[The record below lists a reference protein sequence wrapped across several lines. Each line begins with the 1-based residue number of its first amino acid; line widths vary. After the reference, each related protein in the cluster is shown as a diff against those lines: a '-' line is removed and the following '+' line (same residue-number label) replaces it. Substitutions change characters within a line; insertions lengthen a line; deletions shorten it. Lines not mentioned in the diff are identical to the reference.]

1 MSKHEFNVF
10 GLPTHE
16 LPLFQE
22 KTGRDWVDYGYDNLY
37 GSYLRDLYLGSSIQ
51 AAVVNGVSEMIY
63 GEGLEATDR
72 DEKPD
77 QWLKTQKL
85 FENSDEDILRQLC
98 FDLKLYGQCY
108 VQVIWNRV
116 RTEVAELRFL
126 PAHTVRS
133 GIADAQGKID
143 CYYVSPDWSRMRE
156 PRYAPVKYP
165 ALDLED
171 RTEAAVVYQIKAYQP
186 GIFYYGLPDYVGAT
200 NYVELDRE
208 ISTFHLNNIKNG
220 LFPSMLLSF
229 NNGVPT
235 DEERRTIERHVNDKF
250 SGSGNAGRL
259 LISFNDGSDSAPQLT
274 PVNPNDND
282 GMYEFLA
289 KECTTKI
296 LAGHRVTSPLL
307 FGIRG
312 DGSGFGNNAEE
323 LRDSFSLFQNTV
335 IKPYQR
341 TLLDGLQVVFNVNG
355 IDLDFYFE
363 TLKPADFIDVGA
375 VKAQGEDEQEKEG
388 VEGVPQVIP
397 SVDGIDPAV
406 VDSEI
411 AESAAEA
418 QASYNGAQIAAA
430 LDILVKV
437 KEGILTA
444 RQAVLF
450 LVQFLNFEEA
460 DAKALFEG
468 QVSLFSL
475 ASAELQDAVA
485 DLLIA
490 LGEDEDEE
498 YELIDEREYDE
509 AMEAQLDALWT
520 FARVPSSNP
529 AGKSDQD
536 TDLIK
541 VRYAYAPDTADS
553 KSREFCKKMVAAGK
567 VYRKEDIEGASQRA
581 VNPGWGPGG
590 ADTYDLLKYKGGGSC
605 RHFWQRRTY
614 LKKNNKRVSVNEA
627 QRIIRAAGPDAERLK
642 PQDPLVAKRP
652 RDMVNRGFLE
662 PRDFTTPR

>member
-22 KTGRDWVDYGYDNLY
+22 KTGRDWVDYGFDNLY

-72 DEKPD
+72 EEKPD

-363 TLKPADFIDVGA
+363 TLKPADFIDVQA
-375 VKAQGEDEQEKEG
+375 VKTQTVDEQEKEG
-388 VEGVPQVIP
+388 VEVAQ
-397 SVDGIDPAV
+397 SFSAQDL
-406 VDSEI
+406 SQ
-411 AESAAEA
+411 AAE
-418 QASYNGAQIAAA
+418 
-430 LDILVKV
+430 
-437 KEGILTA
+437 
-444 RQAVLF
+444 F
-450 LVQFLNFEEA
+450 
-460 DAKALFEG
+460 
-468 QVSLFSL
+468 
-475 ASAELQDAVA
+475 
-485 DLLIA
+485 LIA

-498 YELIDEREYDE
+498 YELIDAREYDE

-541 VRYAYAPDTADS
+541 VRYAYAPDTADA
-553 KSREFCKKMVAAGK
+553 KSREFCRKMVAAGK

-581 VNPGWGPGG
+581 VNPGWGPRG

>member
-22 KTGRDWVDYGYDNLY
+22 KTGRDWVDYGFDNLY

-72 DEKPD
+72 EEKPD

-388 VEGVPQVIP
+388 VEVAQ
-397 SVDGIDPAV
+397 SFSAQDL
-406 VDSEI
+406 SQ
-411 AESAAEA
+411 AAE
-418 QASYNGAQIAAA
+418 
-430 LDILVKV
+430 
-437 KEGILTA
+437 
-444 RQAVLF
+444 F
-450 LVQFLNFEEA
+450 
-460 DAKALFEG
+460 
-468 QVSLFSL
+468 
-475 ASAELQDAVA
+475 
-485 DLLIA
+485 LIA

-498 YELIDEREYDE
+498 YELIDAREYDE

-529 AGKSDQD
+529 AGKSNQD

-541 VRYAYAPDTADS
+541 VRYAYAPDTADA

-627 QRIIRAAGPDAERLK
+627 KRIIRAAGPDAERLK

>member
-16 LPLFQE
+16 LPLFTE
-22 KTGRDWVDYGYDNLY
+22 KTGRDWVDYGFDNQY
-37 GSYLRDLYLGSSIQ
+37 GDYLRDLYLGSSIQ

-63 GEGLEATDR
+63 GDGLDATDR
-72 DEKPD
+72 EEQPE

-85 FENSDEDILRQLC
+85 LENSDDDIMRQLC

-126 PAHTVRS
+126 PAHTVRT
-133 GIADAQGKID
+133 GIADSQGRVD

-156 PRYAPVKYP
+156 PRFAPVKYP

-171 RTEAAVVYQIKAYQP
+171 RSEAAVVYQIKAYQP

-208 ISTFHLNNIKNG
+208 ISSFHLNNIRNG

-323 LRDSFSLFQNTV
+323 LRDAFSLFQNTV

-341 TLLDGLQVVFNVNG
+341 TLLDGLQVIFNVNG
-355 IDLDFYFE
+355 INLDFYFK
-363 TLKPADFIDVGA
+363 TLKPADFIDVEA
-375 VKAQGEDEQEKEG
+375 VKAQTVDDQEKEG
-388 VEGVPQVIP
+388 IEQEF
-397 SVDGIDPAV
+397 SATERDLNPAA
-406 VDSEI
+406 DWL
-411 AESAAEA
+411 
-418 QASYNGAQIAAA
+418 
-430 LDILVKV
+430 LD
-437 KEGILTA
+437 
-444 RQAVLF
+444 R
-450 LVQFLNFEEA
+450 
-460 DAKALFEG
+460 
-468 QVSLFSL
+468 
-475 ASAELQDAVA
+475 
-485 DLLIA
+485 
-490 LGEDEDEE
+490 GEDEDEE
-498 YELIDEREYDE
+498 YELIDAREYDE
-509 AMEAQLDALWT
+509 ATEAQLDALWT
-520 FARVPSSNP
+520 FARVIIPKGPRPTSGTSEM
-529 AGKSDQD
+529 D

-541 VRYAYAPDTADS
+541 VRYKYAPDTADS
-553 KSREFCKKMVAAGK
+553 KSREFCRKMVSAGRI
-567 VYRKEDIEGASQRA
+567 YRKEDIEAAFNRA

-590 ADTYDLLKYKGGGSC
+590 ANTYDLLKYKGGGSC

-614 LKKNNKRVSVNEA
+614 LKKNNKAIDVNEA
-627 QRIIRAAGPDAERLK
+627 KRIIRAAGPDAERLK
-642 PQDPLVAKRP
+642 PQDPQVAQRP
-652 RDMVNRGFLE
+652 RDMTDRGFLDG
-662 PRDFTTPR
+662 RGNWSNTDGYNG

>member
-16 LPLFQE
+16 LPLFTE
-22 KTGRDWVDYGYDNLY
+22 KTGRDWVDYGFDNQY
-37 GSYLRDLYLGSSIQ
+37 GDYLRDLYLGSSIQ

-63 GEGLEATDR
+63 GDGLDATDR
-72 DEKPD
+72 EEKPE

-85 FENSDEDILRQLC
+85 LENSDEDIMRQLC

-126 PAHTVRS
+126 PAHTVRT
-133 GIADAQGKID
+133 GIADSQGRVD

-156 PRYAPVKYP
+156 PRFAPVKYP

-171 RTEAAVVYQIKAYQP
+171 RSEAAVVYQIKAYQP

-208 ISTFHLNNIKNG
+208 ISSFHLNNIRNG

-323 LRDSFSLFQNTV
+323 LRDAFSLFQNTV

-341 TLLDGLQVVFNVNG
+341 TLLDGLQVIFNVNG
-355 IDLDFYFE
+355 INLDFYFK
-363 TLKPADFIDVGA
+363 TLKPADFIDVEA
-375 VKAQGEDEQEKEG
+375 VKAQTVDEQEKEG
-388 VEGVPQVIP
+388 IEQEL
-397 SVDGIDPAV
+397 SATERDLNPAA
-406 VDSEI
+406 DWL
-411 AESAAEA
+411 
-418 QASYNGAQIAAA
+418 
-430 LDILVKV
+430 LD
-437 KEGILTA
+437 
-444 RQAVLF
+444 R
-450 LVQFLNFEEA
+450 
-460 DAKALFEG
+460 
-468 QVSLFSL
+468 
-475 ASAELQDAVA
+475 
-485 DLLIA
+485 
-490 LGEDEDEE
+490 GEDEDEE
-498 YELIDEREYDE
+498 YELIDEREVDYDRE
-509 AMEAQLDALWT
+509 QEFDALWT

-529 AGKSDQD
+529 AGKSEQD

-541 VRYAYAPDTADS
+541 VRYSYAGSQPDN
-553 KSREFCKKMVAAGK
+553 KSRQFCRKMMNAKK
-567 VYRKEDIEGASQRA
+567 VYRKEDILGASNRA
-581 VNPGWGPGG
+581 VNPGWGPEG
-590 ADTYDLLKYKGGGSC
+590 ANTYNLFFYKGGGSC
-605 RHFWQRRTY
+605 RHFWSRRTY
-614 LKKNNKRVSVNEA
+614 LKKNNKKVSVNQA
-627 QRIIRAAGPDAERLK
+627 QKIIRAAGPDAERLQ
-642 PQDPLVAKRP
+642 PNDPKVAQRP

>member
-16 LPLFQE
+16 LPLFTE
-22 KTGRDWVDYGYDNLY
+22 KTGRDWVDYGFDNRY
-37 GSYLRDLYLGSSIQ
+37 GDYLRDLYLGSSIQ

-63 GEGLEATDR
+63 GDGLDATDR
-72 DEKPD
+72 EEKPE

-85 FENSDEDILRQLC
+85 LENSDENIMRQLC

-108 VQVIWNRV
+108 VQIIWNRV

-126 PAHTVRS
+126 PAHTVRT
-133 GIADAQGKID
+133 GVADAQGRVD

-156 PRYAPVKYP
+156 PRFAPVKYP

-171 RTEAAVVYQIKAYQP
+171 RSDAAVVYQIKAYQP

-208 ISTFHLNNIKNG
+208 ISSFHLNNIRNG

-296 LAGHRVTSPLL
+296 LAGHRITSPLL

-323 LRDSFSLFQNTV
+323 LRDAFSLFQNTV
-335 IKPYQR
+335 VKPYQR
-341 TLLDGLQVVFNVNG
+341 TLLDGLQVVFSING
-355 IDLDFYFE
+355 IDLDFYFK
-363 TLKPADFIDVGA
+363 TLKPADFIDVEA
-375 VKAQGEDEQEKEG
+375 VKVQTVDDQEKEG
-388 VEGVPQVIP
+388 IEQEFSATDVEL
-397 SVDGIDPAV
+397 
-406 VDSEI
+406 SE
-411 AESAAEA
+411 AAEW
-418 QASYNGAQIAAA
+418 
-430 LDILVKV
+430 
-437 KEGILTA
+437 
-444 RQAVLF
+444 
-450 LVQFLNFEEA
+450 
-460 DAKALFEG
+460 
-468 QVSLFSL
+468 
-475 ASAELQDAVA
+475 
-485 DLLIA
+485 LIA

-498 YELIDEREYDE
+498 YELIDEREVDYE
-509 AMEAQLDALWT
+509 REQEFDALWT

-529 AGKSDQD
+529 AGKSEQD

-541 VRYAYAPDTADS
+541 VRYSYAGSQPDN
-553 KSREFCKKMVAAGK
+553 KSRQFCRKMMNAKK
-567 VYRKEDIEGASQRA
+567 VYRKEDILGASNRA
-581 VNPGWGPGG
+581 VNPGWGPEG
-590 ADTYDLLKYKGGGSC
+590 ANTYNLFYWKGGGSC
-605 RHFWQRRTY
+605 RHFWSRRTY
-614 LKKNNKRVSVNEA
+614 LKKNNKKVSGEPSAEDNPRRWARCGEA
-627 QRIIRAAGPDAERLK
+627 TTERPEGRPAPPRYGK
-642 PQDPLVAKRP
+642 PWLP
-652 RDMVNRGFLE
+652 R
-662 PRDFTTPR
+662 TS

>member
-16 LPLFQE
+16 LPLFTE
-22 KTGRDWVDYGYDNLY
+22 KTGRDWVDYGFDNQY
-37 GSYLRDLYLGSSIQ
+37 GDYLRDLYLGSSIQ

-63 GEGLEATDR
+63 GDGLDATDR
-72 DEKPD
+72 EEQPE

-85 FENSDEDILRQLC
+85 LENSDDDIMRQLC

-126 PAHTVRS
+126 PAHTVRT
-133 GIADAQGKID
+133 GIADSQGRVD

-156 PRYAPVKYP
+156 PRFAPVKYP

-171 RTEAAVVYQIKAYQP
+171 RSEAAVVYQIKAYQP

-208 ISTFHLNNIKNG
+208 ISSFHLNNIRNG

-323 LRDSFSLFQNTV
+323 LRDAFSLFQNTV

-341 TLLDGLQVVFNVNG
+341 TLLDGLQVIFNVNG
-355 IDLDFYFE
+355 INLDFYFK
-363 TLKPADFIDVGA
+363 TLKPADFIDVEA
-375 VKAQGEDEQEKEG
+375 VKAQTVDDQEKEG
-388 VEGVPQVIP
+388 IEQEL
-397 SVDGIDPAV
+397 SATERDLNPAA
-406 VDSEI
+406 DWL
-411 AESAAEA
+411 
-418 QASYNGAQIAAA
+418 
-430 LDILVKV
+430 LD
-437 KEGILTA
+437 
-444 RQAVLF
+444 R
-450 LVQFLNFEEA
+450 
-460 DAKALFEG
+460 
-468 QVSLFSL
+468 
-475 ASAELQDAVA
+475 
-485 DLLIA
+485 
-490 LGEDEDEE
+490 GEDEDEE
-498 YELIDEREYDE
+498 YELIDEREVDYDRE
-509 AMEAQLDALWT
+509 QEFDALWT

-529 AGKSDQD
+529 AGKSEQD

-541 VRYAYAPDTADS
+541 VRYSYAGSQPDN
-553 KSREFCKKMVAAGK
+553 KSRQFCRKMMNAKK
-567 VYRKEDIEGASQRA
+567 VYRKEDILGASNRA
-581 VNPGWGPGG
+581 VNPGWGPEG
-590 ADTYDLLKYKGGGSC
+590 ANTYNLFFYKGGGSC
-605 RHFWQRRTY
+605 RHFWSRRTY
-614 LKKNNKRVSVNEA
+614 LKKNNKQVSVNQA
-627 QRIIRAAGPDAERLK
+627 QKIIRAAGPDAERLQ
-642 PQDPLVAKRP
+642 PNDPKVAQRP

>member
-16 LPLFQE
+16 LPLFTE
-22 KTGRDWVDYGYDNLY
+22 KTGRDWVDYGFDNRY
-37 GSYLRDLYLGSSIQ
+37 GDYLRDLYLGSSIQ

-63 GEGLEATDR
+63 GDGLDATDR
-72 DEKPD
+72 EEKPE

-85 FENSDEDILRQLC
+85 LENSDENIMRQLC

-108 VQVIWNRV
+108 VQIIWNRV

-126 PAHTVRS
+126 PAHTVRT
-133 GIADAQGKID
+133 GVADAKGRVD

-156 PRYAPVKYP
+156 PRFAPVKYP

-171 RTEAAVVYQIKAYQP
+171 RSDAAVVYQIKAYQP

-208 ISTFHLNNIKNG
+208 ISSFHLNNIRNG

-296 LAGHRVTSPLL
+296 LAGHRITSPLL

-323 LRDSFSLFQNTV
+323 LRDAFSLFQNTV
-335 IKPYQR
+335 VKPYQR
-341 TLLDGLQVVFNVNG
+341 TLLDGLQVVFSING
-355 IDLDFYFE
+355 IDLDFYFK
-363 TLKPADFIDVGA
+363 TLKPADFIDVEA
-375 VKAQGEDEQEKEG
+375 VKVQTVDEQEKEG
-388 VEGVPQVIP
+388 IEQEFSATDVEL
-397 SVDGIDPAV
+397 
-406 VDSEI
+406 SE
-411 AESAAEA
+411 AAEW
-418 QASYNGAQIAAA
+418 
-430 LDILVKV
+430 
-437 KEGILTA
+437 
-444 RQAVLF
+444 
-450 LVQFLNFEEA
+450 
-460 DAKALFEG
+460 
-468 QVSLFSL
+468 
-475 ASAELQDAVA
+475 
-485 DLLIA
+485 LIA

-498 YELIDEREYDE
+498 YELIDEREVNYE
-509 AMEAQLDALWT
+509 REQEFDALWT

-529 AGKSDQD
+529 AGKSEQD

-541 VRYAYAPDTADS
+541 VRYSYAGSQPDN
-553 KSREFCKKMVAAGK
+553 KSRQFCRKMMTAGK
-567 VYRKEDIEGASQRA
+567 VYRKEDIVGASQRA
-581 VNPGWGPGG
+581 VNPGWGPEG
-590 ADTYDLLKYKGGGSC
+590 ANTYDLFFYKGGGSC
-605 RHFWQRRTY
+605 RHFWSRRTY
-614 LKKNNKRVSVNEA
+614 LKKNNKKVSVNQA
-627 QRIIRAAGPDAERLK
+627 QKIIRAAGPDAQRLQ
-642 PQDPLVAKRP
+642 PNDPKVAQRP

>member
-16 LPLFQE
+16 LPLFTE
-22 KTGRDWVDYGYDNLY
+22 KTGRDWVDYGFDNQY
-37 GSYLRDLYLGSSIQ
+37 GDYLRDLYLGSSIQ

-63 GEGLEATDR
+63 GDGLDATDR
-72 DEKPD
+72 EEKPE

-85 FENSDEDILRQLC
+85 LENSDEDIMRQLC

-116 RTEVAELRFL
+116 RTEVAEMRFL
-126 PAHTVRS
+126 PAHTVRT
-133 GIADAQGKID
+133 GIADSQGRVD

-156 PRYAPVKYP
+156 PRFAPVKYP

-171 RTEAAVVYQIKAYQP
+171 RREAAVVYQIKAYQP

-208 ISTFHLNNIKNG
+208 ISSFHLNNIRNG

-259 LISFNDGSDSAPQLT
+259 LISFNDGSDSAPILT

-323 LRDSFSLFQNTV
+323 LRDAFSLFQNTV

-341 TLLDGLQVVFNVNG
+341 TLLDGLQVIFNVNG
-355 IDLDFYFE
+355 INLDFYFK
-363 TLKPADFIDVGA
+363 TLKPADFIDVEA
-375 VKAQGEDEQEKEG
+375 VKAQTVDEQEKEG
-388 VEGVPQVIP
+388 IEQEL
-397 SVDGIDPAV
+397 SATERDLNPAA
-406 VDSEI
+406 DWL
-411 AESAAEA
+411 
-418 QASYNGAQIAAA
+418 
-430 LDILVKV
+430 LD
-437 KEGILTA
+437 
-444 RQAVLF
+444 R
-450 LVQFLNFEEA
+450 
-460 DAKALFEG
+460 
-468 QVSLFSL
+468 
-475 ASAELQDAVA
+475 
-485 DLLIA
+485 
-490 LGEDEDEE
+490 GEDEDEE
-498 YELIDEREYDE
+498 YELIDEREVDYDRE
-509 AMEAQLDALWT
+509 QEFDALWT

-529 AGKSDQD
+529 AGKSEQD

-541 VRYAYAPDTADS
+541 VRYSYSGSQPDGKT
-553 KSREFCKKMVAAGK
+553 REFCRKMMSAGK
-567 VYRKEDIEGASQRA
+567 VYRKEDILGASNRA
-581 VNPGWGPGG
+581 VNPGWGPEG
-590 ADTYDLLKYKGGGSC
+590 ANTYNLFFYKGGGSC
-605 RHFWQRRTY
+605 RHFWSRRTY
-614 LKKNNKRVSVNEA
+614 LKKNNKKVSVNQA
-627 QRIIRAAGPDAERLK
+627 QKIIRAAGPDAERLQ
-642 PQDPLVAKRP
+642 PNDPKVAQRP

>member
-16 LPLFQE
+16 LPLFTE
-22 KTGRDWVDYGYDNLY
+22 KTGRDWVDYGFDNQY
-37 GSYLRDLYLGSSIQ
+37 GDYLRDLYLGSSIQ

-63 GEGLEATDR
+63 GDGLDATDR
-72 DEKPD
+72 EEQPE

-85 FENSDEDILRQLC
+85 LENSDEDIMRQLC

-126 PAHTVRS
+126 PAHTVRT
-133 GIADAQGKID
+133 GIADSQGRVD

-156 PRYAPVKYP
+156 PRFAPVKYP

-171 RTEAAVVYQIKAYQP
+171 RSEAAVVYQIKAYQP

-208 ISTFHLNNIKNG
+208 ISSFHLNNIRNG

-323 LRDSFSLFQNTV
+323 LRDAFSLFQNTV

-341 TLLDGLQVVFNVNG
+341 TLLDGLQVIFNVNG
-355 IDLDFYFE
+355 INLDFYFK
-363 TLKPADFIDVGA
+363 TLKPADFIDVEA
-375 VKAQGEDEQEKEG
+375 VKAQTVDDQEKEG
-388 VEGVPQVIP
+388 IEQEF
-397 SVDGIDPAV
+397 SATERDLNPAA
-406 VDSEI
+406 DWL
-411 AESAAEA
+411 
-418 QASYNGAQIAAA
+418 
-430 LDILVKV
+430 LD
-437 KEGILTA
+437 
-444 RQAVLF
+444 R
-450 LVQFLNFEEA
+450 
-460 DAKALFEG
+460 
-468 QVSLFSL
+468 
-475 ASAELQDAVA
+475 
-485 DLLIA
+485 
-490 LGEDEDEE
+490 GEDEDEE

-520 FARVPSSNP
+520 FARVIIPKGPRPTSGTSEM
-529 AGKSDQD
+529 D

-541 VRYAYAPDTADS
+541 VRYKYAPDTADS
-553 KSREFCKKMVAAGK
+553 KSREFCRKMVSAGRI
-567 VYRKEDIEGASQRA
+567 YRKEDIEAAFNRA

-590 ADTYDLLKYKGGGSC
+590 ANTYDLLKYKGGGSC

-614 LKKNNKRVSVNEA
+614 LKKNNKAIDVNEA
-627 QRIIRAAGPDAERLK
+627 KRIIRAAGPDAERLK
-642 PQDPLVAKRP
+642 PQDPQVAQRP

>member
-1 MSKHEFNVF
+1 
-10 GLPTHE
+10 
-16 LPLFQE
+16 
-22 KTGRDWVDYGYDNLY
+22 
-37 GSYLRDLYLGSSIQ
+37 
-51 AAVVNGVSEMIY
+51 
-63 GEGLEATDR
+63 
-72 DEKPD
+72 
-77 QWLKTQKL
+77 
-85 FENSDEDILRQLC
+85 
-98 FDLKLYGQCY
+98 
-108 VQVIWNRV
+108 
-116 RTEVAELRFL
+116 
-126 PAHTVRS
+126 
-133 GIADAQGKID
+133 
-143 CYYVSPDWSRMRE
+143 MRE
-156 PRYAPVKYP
+156 PRFAPVKYP

-171 RTEAAVVYQIKAYQP
+171 RSDAAVVYQIKAYQP

-208 ISTFHLNNIKNG
+208 ISSFHLNNIRNG

-296 LAGHRVTSPLL
+296 LAGHRITSPLL

-323 LRDSFSLFQNTV
+323 LRDAFSLFQNTV
-335 IKPYQR
+335 VKPYQR
-341 TLLDGLQVVFNVNG
+341 TLLDGLQVVFSING
-355 IDLDFYFE
+355 IDLDFYFK
-363 TLKPADFIDVGA
+363 TLKPADFIDVEA
-375 VKAQGEDEQEKEG
+375 VKVQTVDDQEKEG
-388 VEGVPQVIP
+388 VEGVEVVPGVE
-397 SVDGIDPAV
+397 GIDPSV

-418 QASYNGAQIAAA
+418 QASYNGAQISAA

-437 KEGILTA
+437 KEGILTP

-450 LVQFLNFEEA
+450 LVQFLQFEEA
-460 DAKALFEG
+460 DARALFEG

-475 ASAELQDAVA
+475 ASEEVQDTVA

-490 LGEDEDEE
+490 MGEDEDKE
-498 YELIDEREYDE
+498 YELIDEREVDYE
-509 AMEAQLDALWT
+509 REQEFDALWT

-529 AGKSDQD
+529 AGKSEQD

-541 VRYAYAPDTADS
+541 VRYSYAGSQPDN
-553 KSREFCKKMVAAGK
+553 KSRQFCRKMMNAKK
-567 VYRKEDIEGASQRA
+567 VYRKEDILGASNRA
-581 VNPGWGPGG
+581 VNPGWGPEG
-590 ADTYDLLKYKGGGSC
+590 ANTYNLFYWKGGGSC
-605 RHFWQRRTY
+605 RHFWSRRTY
-614 LKKNNKRVSVNEA
+614 LKKNNKKVSVNQA
-627 QRIIRAAGPDAERLK
+627 QKIIRAAGPDAERLQ
-642 PQDPLVAKRP
+642 PNDPKVAQRP

>member
-16 LPLFQE
+16 LPLFTE
-22 KTGRDWVDYGYDNLY
+22 KTGRDWVDYGFDNQY
-37 GSYLRDLYLGSSIQ
+37 GDYLRDLYLGSSIQ

-63 GEGLEATDR
+63 GDGLDATDR
-72 DEKPD
+72 EQKPD

-85 FENSDEDILRQLC
+85 LEHSDEDIMRQLC

-126 PAHTVRS
+126 PAHTVRT
-133 GIADAQGKID
+133 GIADSQGRVD

-156 PRYAPVKYP
+156 PRFAPVKYP

-171 RTEAAVVYQIKAYQP
+171 RSEAAVVYQIKAYQP

-208 ISTFHLNNIKNG
+208 ISSFHLNNIRNG

-323 LRDSFSLFQNTV
+323 LRDAFSLFQNTV

-341 TLLDGLQVVFNVNG
+341 TLLDGLQVIFSVNG
-355 IDLDFYFE
+355 IDLDFYFK
-363 TLKPADFIDVGA
+363 TLKPADFIDVEA
-375 VKAQGEDEQEKEG
+375 VQVQTVDEQEKEG
-388 VEGVPQVIP
+388 IEQEL
-397 SVDGIDPAV
+397 SATERDLNPAA
-406 VDSEI
+406 DWL
-411 AESAAEA
+411 
-418 QASYNGAQIAAA
+418 
-430 LDILVKV
+430 LD
-437 KEGILTA
+437 
-444 RQAVLF
+444 R
-450 LVQFLNFEEA
+450 
-460 DAKALFEG
+460 
-468 QVSLFSL
+468 
-475 ASAELQDAVA
+475 
-485 DLLIA
+485 
-490 LGEDEDEE
+490 GEDEDED
-498 YELIDEREYDE
+498 YELIDEREVDYDRE
-509 AMEAQLDALWT
+509 QEFDALWT

-529 AGKSDQD
+529 AGKSLQD

-541 VRYAYAPDTADS
+541 VRYSYAGSQPDD
-553 KSREFCKKMVAAGK
+553 KSRQFCRKMMNAKK
-567 VYRKEDIEGASQRA
+567 VYRKEDILGASNRA
-581 VNPGWGPGG
+581 VNPGWGPEG
-590 ADTYDLLKYKGGGSC
+590 ANTYNLFFYKGGGSC
-605 RHFWQRRTY
+605 RHFWSRRTY
-614 LKKNNKRVSVNEA
+614 LKKNNKQVSVNQA
-627 QRIIRAAGPDAERLK
+627 KKIIRAAGPDAERLQ
-642 PQDPLVAKRP
+642 PNDPKVAQRP

>member
-16 LPLFQE
+16 LPLFTE
-22 KTGRDWVDYGYDNLY
+22 KMGRDWVDYGFDNQY
-37 GSYLRDLYLGSSIQ
+37 GDYLRDLYLGSSIQ

-63 GEGLEATDR
+63 GDGLDATDR
-72 DEKPD
+72 EEKPE

-85 FENSDEDILRQLC
+85 LENSDDDIMRQLC

-116 RTEVAELRFL
+116 RTEVAEMRFL
-126 PAHTVRS
+126 PAHTVRT
-133 GIADAQGKID
+133 GIADSQGRVD

-156 PRYAPVKYP
+156 PRFAPVKYP

-171 RTEAAVVYQIKAYQP
+171 RSEAAVVYQIKAYQP

-208 ISTFHLNNIKNG
+208 ISSFHLNNIRNG

-323 LRDSFSLFQNTV
+323 LRDAFSLFQNTV

-341 TLLDGLQVVFNVNG
+341 TLLDGLQVIFNVNG
-355 IDLDFYFE
+355 INLDFYFK
-363 TLKPADFIDVGA
+363 TLKPADFIDVEA
-375 VKAQGEDEQEKEG
+375 VKAQTVDEQEKEG
-388 VEGVPQVIP
+388 IEQEF
-397 SVDGIDPAV
+397 SATERDLNPAA
-406 VDSEI
+406 DWL
-411 AESAAEA
+411 
-418 QASYNGAQIAAA
+418 
-430 LDILVKV
+430 LD
-437 KEGILTA
+437 
-444 RQAVLF
+444 R
-450 LVQFLNFEEA
+450 
-460 DAKALFEG
+460 
-468 QVSLFSL
+468 
-475 ASAELQDAVA
+475 
-485 DLLIA
+485 
-490 LGEDEDEE
+490 GEDEDEE
-498 YELIDEREYDE
+498 YELIDEREVDYDRE
-509 AMEAQLDALWT
+509 QEFDALWT

-529 AGKSDQD
+529 AGKSEQD

-541 VRYAYAPDTADS
+541 VRYSYAGSQPDD
-553 KSREFCKKMVAAGK
+553 KSRQFCRKMMNAKK
-567 VYRKEDIEGASQRA
+567 VYRKEDILGASNRA
-581 VNPGWGPGG
+581 VNPGWGPEG
-590 ADTYDLLKYKGGGSC
+590 ANTYNLFFYKGGGSC
-605 RHFWQRRTY
+605 RHFWSRRTY
-614 LKKNNKRVSVNEA
+614 LKKNNKKVSVNQA
-627 QRIIRAAGPDAERLK
+627 QKIIRAAGPDAERLQ
-642 PQDPLVAKRP
+642 PNDPKVAQRP

>member
-16 LPLFQE
+16 LPLFRE
-22 KTGRDWVDYGYDNLY
+22 KTGRDWVDYGYDNAY
-37 GSYLRDLYLGSSIQ
+37 GDYLRDLYLGSAIQ
-51 AAVVNGVSEMIY
+51 SAVVNGVSEMIY
-63 GEGLEATDR
+63 GEGLDATDR
-72 DEKPD
+72 EDKPG
-77 QWLKTQKL
+77 QWMKTQRL
-85 FENSDEDILRQLC
+85 FENSDEDILRQLS

-133 GIADAQGKID
+133 GIADAQGKVD

-165 ALDLED
+165 AWDTED
-171 RTEAAVVYQIKAYQP
+171 RTEPASVYQIKAYQP
-186 GIFYYGLPDYVGAT
+186 GIFYYGLPDYVGST
-200 NYVELDRE
+200 NYIELDRE
-208 ISTFHLNNIKNG
+208 VSTFHLNNIKNG

-229 NNGVPT
+229 NNGVPS
-235 DEERRTIERHVNDKF
+235 DEERRAIERHVNDKF
-250 SGSGNAGRL
+250 SGSSNAGRL

-289 KECTTKI
+289 TECTTKI
-296 LAGHRVTSPLL
+296 LAGHRITSPLL

-312 DGSGFGNNAEE
+312 EGNGFGNNADE

-335 IKPYQR
+335 VNPFQR
-341 TLLDGLQVVFNVNG
+341 TLLDGLNPLFAVNG
-355 IDLDFYFE
+355 IDLDFYFK
-363 TLKPADFIDVGA
+363 TLKPADFIDVAA
-375 VKAQGEDEQEKEG
+375 VRAQGQDEQEKEG
-388 VEGVPQVIP
+388 VEGAPIVPK
-397 SVDGIDPAV
+397 DIDPAA

-418 QASYNGAQIAAA
+418 EASYNGAQISAA

-437 KEGILTA
+437 KEGILTP

-460 DAKALFEG
+460 DAQALFEG

-475 ASAELQDAVA
+475 ASDELQDAVA
-485 DLLIA
+485 DLLID
-490 LGEDEDEE
+490 LGEDEDDE
-498 YELIDEREYDE
+498 YELIDEREVDYDREE
-509 AMEAQLDALWT
+509 AFDALWA

-529 AGKSDQD
+529 AGKSNQD
-536 TDLIK
+536 GNVIK
-541 VRYAYAPDTADS
+541 VRYAYAPATSND
-553 KSREFCKKMVAAGK
+553 KSREFCRKMVSAGK
-567 VYRKEDIEGASQRA
+567 VYRKEDIMGASRRA

-590 ADTYDLLKYKGGGSC
+590 ANTYDLWLYKGGGSC

-614 LKKNNKRVSVNEA
+614 LKKNNKRVSANQA
-627 QRIIRAAGPDAERLK
+627 KKLIQQAGPQEPRL
-642 PQDPLVAKRP
+642 PINDPKVAQRP

-662 PRDFTTPR
+662 PKDFTTPR

>member
-16 LPLFQE
+16 LPLFTE
-22 KTGRDWVDYGYDNLY
+22 KTGRDWVDYGFDNRY
-37 GSYLRDLYLGSSIQ
+37 GDYLRDLYLGSSIQ

-63 GEGLEATDR
+63 GDGLDATDR
-72 DEKPD
+72 EEKPE

-85 FENSDEDILRQLC
+85 LENSDENIMRQLC

-108 VQVIWNRV
+108 VQIIWNRV

-126 PAHTVRS
+126 PAHTVRT
-133 GIADAQGKID
+133 GVADAQGRVD

-156 PRYAPVKYP
+156 PRFAPVKYP

-171 RTEAAVVYQIKAYQP
+171 RSDAAVVYQIKAYQP

-208 ISTFHLNNIKNG
+208 ISSFHLNNIRNG

-296 LAGHRVTSPLL
+296 LAGHRITSPLL

-323 LRDSFSLFQNTV
+323 LRDAFSLFQNTV
-335 IKPYQR
+335 VKPYQR
-341 TLLDGLQVVFNVNG
+341 TLLDGLQVVFSING
-355 IDLDFYFE
+355 IDLDFYFK
-363 TLKPADFIDVGA
+363 TLKPADFIDVEA
-375 VKAQGEDEQEKEG
+375 VKVQTVDDQEKEG
-388 VEGVPQVIP
+388 IEQEFSATDVEL
-397 SVDGIDPAV
+397 
-406 VDSEI
+406 SE
-411 AESAAEA
+411 AAEW
-418 QASYNGAQIAAA
+418 
-430 LDILVKV
+430 
-437 KEGILTA
+437 
-444 RQAVLF
+444 
-450 LVQFLNFEEA
+450 
-460 DAKALFEG
+460 
-468 QVSLFSL
+468 
-475 ASAELQDAVA
+475 
-485 DLLIA
+485 LIA

-498 YELIDEREYDE
+498 YELIDEREVDYE
-509 AMEAQLDALWT
+509 REQEFDALWT

-529 AGKSDQD
+529 AGKSEQD

-541 VRYAYAPDTADS
+541 VRYSYAGSQPDN
-553 KSREFCKKMVAAGK
+553 KSRQFCRKMMTAKRYTGRRISSGLLNVPSIPDGGQRVPIPTTFSSTKGVGRVATFGAAG
-567 VYRKEDIEGASQRA
+567 
-581 VNPGWGPGG
+581 
-590 ADTYDLLKYKGGGSC
+590 
-605 RHFWQRRTY
+605 RT
-614 LKKNNKRVSVNEA
+614 
-627 QRIIRAAGPDAERLK
+627 
-642 PQDPLVAKRP
+642 
-652 RDMVNRGFLE
+652 
-662 PRDFTTPR
+662 

>member
-16 LPLFQE
+16 LPLFTE
-22 KTGRDWVDYGYDNLY
+22 KTGREWVDYGYDNLY
-37 GSYLRDLYLGSSIQ
+37 GDYLRDLYLGSSIQ

-72 DEKPD
+72 EEKPE
-77 QWLKTQKL
+77 QWLKTQRL
-85 FENSDEDILRQLC
+85 LENSDEDILRQLC

-116 RTEVAELRFL
+116 RTEIAELRFL
-126 PAHTVRS
+126 PAHTVRT
-133 GIADAQGKID
+133 GIADAQGRVD

-165 ALDLED
+165 AYDNED
-171 RTEAAVVYQIKAYQP
+171 RSEPAVIYQIKAYQP

-229 NNGVPT
+229 NNGVPS

-312 DGSGFGNNAEE
+312 EGSGFGNNAEE

-335 IKPYQR
+335 VKPFQR
-341 TLLDGLQVVFNVNG
+341 TLLDGLNVLFSVNG
-355 IDLDFYFE
+355 IDLDFYFS
-363 TLKPADFIDVGA
+363 TLKPADFIDVES
-375 VKAQGEDEQEKEG
+375 VKAQTVDEQEKEG
-388 VEGVPQVIP
+388 IEQEL
-397 SVDGIDPAV
+397 SAVDADLT
-406 VDSEI
+406 
-411 AESAAEA
+411 SAAEW
-418 QASYNGAQIAAA
+418 
-430 LDILVKV
+430 
-437 KEGILTA
+437 
-444 RQAVLF
+444 
-450 LVQFLNFEEA
+450 
-460 DAKALFEG
+460 
-468 QVSLFSL
+468 
-475 ASAELQDAVA
+475 
-485 DLLIA
+485 LIG
-490 LGEDEDEE
+490 LGEDEDDE
-498 YELIDEREYDE
+498 YELIDEREVDYDLE
-509 AMEAQLDALWT
+509 ERFDAIWT

-529 AGKSDQD
+529 AGASEQD
-536 TDLIK
+536 GNIIK
-541 VRYAYAPDTADS
+541 VRYSYAPGTADE
-553 KSREFCKKMVAAGK
+553 KSREFCRKMVAAGK
-567 VYRKEDIEGASQRA
+567 VYRKEDILGASNRA
-581 VNPGWGPGG
+581 VNPGWGPRG
-590 ADTYDLLKYKGGGSC
+590 ANTYDLWLYKGGGSC

-614 LKKNNKRVSVNEA
+614 LKKNNKKISVNEA
-627 QRIIRAAGPDAERLK
+627 QKIIRAAGPQEPRLPQNDA
-642 PQDPLVAKRP
+642 LVATRP

>member
-16 LPLFQE
+16 LPLFTE
-22 KTGRDWVDYGYDNLY
+22 KTGRDWVDYGFDNQY
-37 GSYLRDLYLGSSIQ
+37 GDYLRDLYLGSSIQ

-63 GEGLEATDR
+63 GDGLDATDR
-72 DEKPD
+72 EEQPE

-85 FENSDEDILRQLC
+85 LENSDDDIMRQLC

-116 RTEVAELRFL
+116 RTEVAEMRFL
-126 PAHTVRS
+126 PAHTVRT
-133 GIADAQGKID
+133 GIADSQGRVD

-156 PRYAPVKYP
+156 PRFAPVKYP

-171 RTEAAVVYQIKAYQP
+171 RSEAAVVYQIKAYQP

-208 ISTFHLNNIKNG
+208 ISSFHLNNIRNG

-323 LRDSFSLFQNTV
+323 LRDAFSLFQNTV

-341 TLLDGLQVVFNVNG
+341 TLLDGLQVIFNVNG
-355 IDLDFYFE
+355 INLDFYFK
-363 TLKPADFIDVGA
+363 TLKPADFIDVEA
-375 VKAQGEDEQEKEG
+375 VKAQTVDDQEKEG
-388 VEGVPQVIP
+388 IEQEL
-397 SVDGIDPAV
+397 SATERDLNPAA
-406 VDSEI
+406 DWL
-411 AESAAEA
+411 
-418 QASYNGAQIAAA
+418 
-430 LDILVKV
+430 LD
-437 KEGILTA
+437 
-444 RQAVLF
+444 R
-450 LVQFLNFEEA
+450 
-460 DAKALFEG
+460 
-468 QVSLFSL
+468 
-475 ASAELQDAVA
+475 
-485 DLLIA
+485 
-490 LGEDEDEE
+490 GEDEDEE
-498 YELIDEREYDE
+498 YELIDEREVDYDRE
-509 AMEAQLDALWT
+509 QEFDALWT

-529 AGKSDQD
+529 AGKSEQD

-541 VRYAYAPDTADS
+541 VRYSYAGSQPDN
-553 KSREFCKKMVAAGK
+553 KSRQFCRKMMNAKK
-567 VYRKEDIEGASQRA
+567 VYRKEDILGASNRA
-581 VNPGWGPGG
+581 VNPGWGPEG
-590 ADTYDLLKYKGGGSC
+590 ANTYNLFYWKGGGSC
-605 RHFWQRRTY
+605 RHFWSRRTY
-614 LKKNNKRVSVNEA
+614 LKKNNKKVSVNQA
-627 QRIIRAAGPDAERLK
+627 QKIIRAAGPDAERLQ
-642 PQDPLVAKRP
+642 PNDPKVAQRP